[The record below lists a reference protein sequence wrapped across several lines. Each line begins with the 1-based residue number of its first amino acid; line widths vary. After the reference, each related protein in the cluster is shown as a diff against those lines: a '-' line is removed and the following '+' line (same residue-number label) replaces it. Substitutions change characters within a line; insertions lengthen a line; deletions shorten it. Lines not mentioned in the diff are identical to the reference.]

1 MKNKFVTIAGIQSA
15 VSSDLKTNL
24 IKTAKQVEKAARMG
38 AKIICLQELYR
49 THYFPQYPRAKKNK
63 FSETTTGQSV
73 KIFSA
78 IAKKYKVVIIVP
90 IFEKDKR
97 GNYYNS
103 AVVINTEGKLLPT
116 YRKIHIP
123 QDALFYEKNYFK
135 DGNRGY
141 QIYKTRYASFTVLIC
156 YDQWFPEA
164 ARAAKLAGAEII
176 FYPTAIG
183 TIQGVKQA
191 EGNWH
196 DAWET
201 VMRGQAIANSLY
213 IMAVNR
219 IGTEKRLK
227 FWGQSFVCNAFGKV
241 IKRAGKNKEAVLIA
255 KINLKDNQILGKE
268 WGFLRNRRVD
278 TYHSLL
284 QNKKSDVP

>member
-1 MKNKFVTIAGIQSA
+1 M
-15 VSSDLKTNL
+15 
-24 IKTAKQVEKAARMG
+24 
-38 AKIICLQELYR
+38 
-49 THYFPQYPRAKKNK
+49 
-63 FSETTTGQSV
+63 
-73 KIFSA
+73 
-78 IAKKYKVVIIVP
+78 
-90 IFEKDKR
+90 
-97 GNYYNS
+97 
-103 AVVINTEGKLLPT
+103 
-116 YRKIHIP
+116 
-123 QDALFYEKNYFK
+123 
-135 DGNRGY
+135 
-141 QIYKTRYASFTVLIC
+141 LIC